1 MKKNSTRRDA
11 PVYLDCN
18 ASTPI
23 EPRVLTLIAELLAEP
38 GNAAS
43 RTHEY
48 GARAKQAVQHA
59 RTQVA
64 QVVGA
69 EPDEVVFTSG
79 ATESDNLAILG
90 LADHGRRTNRRHIV
104 TTAIE
109 HKAVL
114 EPMQELARAGFDLT
128 VVPCTSGGLVEPDA
142 IHAALRP
149 DTLLVS
155 VMHVNNETGVRQPL
169 EKIAAVLGEHDA
181 YFHVDAAQGFGK
193 TDGLESHRIDLMS
206 ISSHKVHGPQGIGA
220 LVVRRRANQRV
231 PLHPILFGG
240 GHERGFRSG
249 TLPTALIAGF
259 GLAAELAR
267 TEQRDRERA
276 CLKLR
281 RELLVFL
288 DAFAPE
294 VNGDEAAV
302 LPHVMNVSL
311 RGIDGE
317 AAIVALKDVL
327 AFSNGSACTSAKYEP
342 SHVLRAMGLGEQR
355 IRRALRFSWS
365 HLTPTPRWNEAG
377 QRLAQL
383 VM

>member
-1 MKKNSTRRDA
+1 VKKNSTNRA
-11 PVYLDCN
+11 GPVYLDCN

-23 EPRVLTLIAELLAEP
+23 EPRVLALMTEVLAEP

-48 GARAKQAVQHA
+48 GARAKQIVQHA
-59 RTQVA
+59 RAQVA
-64 QVVGA
+64 RVVSA
-69 EPDEVVFTSG
+69 QPDEVVFTSG

-90 LADHGRRTNRRHIV
+90 LAAHGRRTNRRHIV

-114 EPMQELARAGFDLT
+114 EPMQELARTDFELT
-128 VVPCTSGGLVEPDA
+128 VVPCTSDGFVEPDA
-142 IHAALRP
+142 IRAALRP
-149 DTLLVS
+149 NTLLVS

-169 EKIAAVLGEHDA
+169 QEIAGALGQHEA

-193 TDGLESHRIDLMS
+193 ADGLESHRIDLIS
-206 ISSHKVHGPQGIGA
+206 ISSHKVYGPQGIGA
-220 LVVRRRANQRV
+220 LVVRRRANERI
-231 PLHPILFGG
+231 PLHPILYGG

-267 TEQRDRERA
+267 TERRSREQVCLRFRRD
-276 CLKLR
+276 
-281 RELLVFL
+281 VHTFL
-288 DAFAPE
+288 DPFAPE
-294 VNGDEAAV
+294 VNGDEAQV
-302 LPHVMNVSL
+302 LPHVLNVSL
-311 RGIDGE
+311 HGIDGE

-342 SHVLRAMGLGEQR
+342 SHVLRAMGLEEQR

-365 HLTPTPRWNEAG
+365 HLTPTPQWGEAK
-377 QRLAQL
+377 QRLARL
-383 VM
+383 GM

>member
-1 MKKNSTRRDA
+1 MKKNSTH
-11 PVYLDCN
+11 PNGPIYLDCN

-23 EPRVLTLIAELLAEP
+23 EPRVLTLMTELLGEP

-48 GARAKQAVQHA
+48 GARAKQIVQHA

-64 QVVGA
+64 QLVNA
-69 EPDEVVFTSG
+69 QPDEVVFTSG

-90 LADHGRRTNRRHIV
+90 LADHGRRTGRRHIV

-114 EPMQELARAGFDLT
+114 EPMQELARTDFELT
-128 VVPCTSGGLVEPDA
+128 VVPCTSGGFMEPSA
-142 IHAALRP
+142 ILAALRP

-169 EKIAAVLGEHDA
+169 DKIVEVLGDHDA

-193 TDGLESHRIDLMS
+193 ASGLESHRIDLMS
-206 ISSHKVHGPQGIGA
+206 ISSHKIYGPQGVGA
-220 LVVRRRANQRV
+220 LVVRRRANGRI
-231 PLHPILFGG
+231 PLHPILYGG

-249 TLPTALIAGF
+249 TLPTALIAGLGF
-259 GLAAELAR
+259 AADLAR
-267 TEQRDRERA
+267 TEWRSREQA
-276 CLKLR
+276 CLQFR
-281 RELLVFL
+281 RELLAFL
-288 DAFAPE
+288 APFAPE
-294 VNGDEAAV
+294 VNGNEAMV
-302 LPHVMNVSL
+302 LPHVTNVSL
-311 RGIDGE
+311 HGIDGE
-317 AAIVALKDVL
+317 AAIVALKEVL

-342 SHVLRAMGLGEQR
+342 SHVLRAMGLEEQR

-365 HLTPTPRWNEAG
+365 HLTPTPRWSEAT
-377 QRLAQL
+377 QRLTQL
-383 VM
+383 VQ